1 MKRPA
6 HLKKVAA
13 ALQKAVDVMLQSSDY
28 SDALYMDIHS
38 RMLRKDKTAVLAD
51 CDSDHGV
58 KLRIQIGGI
67 LHEACASSTD
77 GASIL
82 KLARKLAKKA
92 DYARAK
98 NEEAKREEK
107 KETTKK
113 RVGKQTMQAKR
124 AKYLDEHFASRP
136 KIDVDKVSL
145 KRKIKLCETYF
156 KKVQASDKDIINTR
170 VALVESREEKV
181 FVGPNKCLSQIIT
194 GCRMLVMPFVKAH
207 DGSIRYHYESYFRPG
222 LEVEKVMA
230 ANLNHAIMM
239 TQKIRDAKKIKPGK
253 YLVISSPHVTGLLAH
268 ESFGHGMEADT
279 MYKDR
284 ARAREY
290 LGKKIAPRYVDII
303 DNPAFP
309 DRNGSF
315 FFDDEGQLSAPT
327 PLIEKGIVKRPI
339 TDARHAALLG
349 IPRSANGRCESFD
362 HKSYARMSNT
372 YFGAGKSS
380 AKAMVKSIKNGLF
393 LHYSTGGMEDPKGW
407 GVQIQGIVAERI
419 KNGKLTGEV
428 FYEVGLS
435 GFLPTILSNIKQVSR
450 EFMLEGTGM
459 CGKGHKEW
467 VRVSEGG
474 PFLKIKDL
482 PLS

>member
-6 HLKKVAA
+6 HLKKVATT
-13 ALQKAVDVMLQSSDY
+13 LRKAVDVMLHSSGY
-28 SDALYMDIHS
+28 ADALYMDIHS
-38 RMLRKDKTAVLAD
+38 RMIQKDKTAVLAD

-58 KLRIQIGGI
+58 KLRIQINGI
-67 LHEACASSTD
+67 LHEAGASSTD
-77 GASIL
+77 TASIL
-82 KLARKLAKKA
+82 LLAKKLAAKA
-92 DYARAK
+92 DHART
-98 NEEAKREEK
+98 NEIEAKKEK
-107 KETTKK
+107 TIEKHAKK
-113 RVGKQTMQAKR
+113 KAIRT
-124 AKYLDEHFASRP
+124 KYLDKHFASKP
-136 KIDVDKVSL
+136 KIDVNKVSL
-145 KRKIKLCETYF
+145 KKKIKLCEDYF

-170 VALVESREEKV
+170 VALVERHEEKV

-194 GCRMLVMPFVKAH
+194 GCRMLIMPFVKAH
-207 DGSIRYHYESYFRPG
+207 DGSVRYHYESYFRPG
-222 LEVEKVMA
+222 LEVEKIMA

-239 TQKIRDAKKIKPGK
+239 TKKVRDAKKIKPGK

-290 LGKKIAPRYVDII
+290 LGKRIAPRYVNII

-315 FFDDEGQLSAPT
+315 FFDDEGQIAAPT
-327 PLIEKGIVKRPI
+327 PLVEKGIVKRPI
-339 TDARHAALLG
+339 TDKRHAALLG
-349 IPRSANGRCESFD
+349 VPRSANGRCESFD
-362 HKSYARMSNT
+362 HKSYARMTNT
-372 YFGAGKSS
+372 YFGAGKHS

-450 EFMLEGTGM
+450 EFILEGTGM

-467 VRVSEGG
+467 VHVSEGG